1 MHGAYCTDIRHR
13 HRGGMSNKTPPPT
26 ELQIPAT
33 VTTLNLTQQKH
44 VFTNQNE
51 CTTTQNKPKNLKPGL
66 VAFYD
71 IQLGNREGLFWF
83 WCFIHLSLTYLPIY
97 SPGTH
102 MGLHIEEAC
111 SQIQSCCTTCT
122 RDNPVTDSCTPVIA
136 LLHTALLLL
145 AFTSHIQVNSQF

>member
-83 WCFIHLSLTYLPIY
+83 WCFIHLSLTYLDTHPFTA
-97 SPGTH
+97 PGPTWGCTLTRH
-102 MGLHIEEAC
+102 VLRSNPAVPHVHVTT
-111 SQIQSCCTTCT
+111 QS
-122 RDNPVTDSCTPVIA
+122 
-136 LLHTALLLL
+136 LTAVLPL
-145 AFTSHIQVNSQF
+145 